1 MIELATK
8 SRIFA
13 KYVGRKAFPTD
24 TVGVQTYRHDSGI
37 DLQTGV
43 RGCQL
48 RTGDVI
54 DVKSP
59 VPLEDIGLK
68 HASKIRI
75 FGPAC
80 LGCLVFEGCRV
91 LNRKRLPNSSS

>member
-1 MIELATK
+1 MKEFATK
-8 SRIFA
+8 SRVFA
-13 KYVGRKAFPTD
+13 KYVGRRAFPTD

-54 DVKSP
+54 DVISP
-59 VPLEDIGLK
+59 IPLEDIGFK
-68 HASKIRI
+68 HASKIKI

-80 LGCLVFEGCRV
+80 LGCLAFKECKI
-91 LNRKRLPNSSS
+91 LDRKKQSI